1 MVVGSKR
8 SACVTRVPRRQ
19 RSCLWRPPHAS
30 LPLLSLLFTTCG
42 PTYGTT
48 GILISRCATPRS
60 CSTEIWSRRLMHG
73 DTPSLR
79 GT

>member
-8 SACVTRVPRRQ
+8 SAYVTRVPDVNEVVFGD
-19 RSCLWRPPHAS
+19 HARVAA
-30 LPLLSLLFTTCG
+30 LLSLLFTTCG